1 MSVQSFDL
9 LLVAFGVD
17 LGFPEQREAKAQA
30 LEDASL
36 DLADVADLFAHFEA
50 SRDAETAPRISA
62 AMAVEP
68 QRLRQAIVD
77 LRAYQKAKEAR
88 RAGSVRSPY
97 PGQGLWKSKTEWDEL
112 DRCRA
117 AACRVDTDRHEPAAV
132 AHDLGVSVDELSGM
146 LTKGRVLRMVAAD
159 K

>member
-1 MSVQSFDL
+1 M
-9 LLVAFGVD
+9 AFGVD

-88 RAGSVRSPY
+88 RTSGGRSPY
-97 PGQGLWKSKTEWDEL
+97 PGQGLWTKAAPGSQWDDL

-132 AHDLGVSVDELSGM
+132 AEDLGVSVDELSGM